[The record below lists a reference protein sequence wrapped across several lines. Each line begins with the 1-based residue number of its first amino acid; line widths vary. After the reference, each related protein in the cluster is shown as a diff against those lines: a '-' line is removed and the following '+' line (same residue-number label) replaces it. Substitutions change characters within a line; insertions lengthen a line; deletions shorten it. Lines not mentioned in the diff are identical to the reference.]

1 VEAVII
7 ILIIVAVIVIAVGAW
22 FWDKNRKRGQLRE
35 RFGPEYDRTVEGTED
50 RRERRAAESELAE
63 RASRRDELE
72 LRDLNPAQQQRYLER
87 WREIQAAFVD
97 EPGAA
102 VRDADVL
109 VRQVMDE
116 RGYPVDDFE
125 TQADLISVD
134 HPNLVE
140 DYRKSHEI
148 ALRHDRNEASTDDLR
163 RAFIHHRS
171 LFEEL
176 LGAPG
181 NDDHTHDD
189 TRAQPDDRATR

>member
-1 VEAVII
+1 VKAAII
-7 ILIIVAVIVIAVGAW
+7 IVIIVAVIVIAVGAW
-22 FWDKNRKRGQLRE
+22 MWDKNRKRAQLRE
-35 RFGPEYDRTVEGTED
+35 RFGPEYDRTVEGTDD
-50 RRERRAAESELAE
+50 RRERRAAESELAD
-63 RASRRDELE
+63 RAARRDELE
-72 LRDLNPAQQQRYLER
+72 LKELNPAQQHRYLER

-116 RGYPVDDFE
+116 RGYPVDNFE

-140 DYRKSHEI
+140 DYRRSHEI
-148 ALRHDRNEASTDDLR
+148 ALRHDRNEATTDDLR

-181 NDDHTHDD
+181 NNDAAPDDRST
-189 TRAQPDDRATR
+189 QPDDRAAR